1 MFLPR
6 VIDALPRLFVE
17 TSASYFTNGGGVGDG
32 VGLIEVGFRV
42 GALDGFTV
50 GLSVG
55 LMGLLVGALEGVVVG
70 LIGLLDGETLGPFA
84 GELVGLRV
92 GD

>member
-32 VGLIEVGFRV
+32 VGLTEV
-42 GALDGFTV
+42 
-50 GLSVG
+50 
-55 LMGLLVGALEGVVVG
+55 
-70 LIGLLDGETLGPFA
+70 GETLGPFA